1 MIIILTQCFPSR
13 IGGIESLM
21 YNLSVTLS
29 NHKKTLVLA
38 DSYDTEKDRD
48 FDFNLNKKI
57 EIKRVSGL
65 KFFRRRKKIN
75 LLKSILNTHRVDCII
90 GDSWKSLELVIKF
103 LNTIKI
109 RTICLAH
116 GNELVKKNNR
126 HLKRIQFTL
135 NNVSSVVCNS
145 NFTKSLVENLEINT
159 PLIKTIYP
167 GAQDNSN
174 ILEKHVSKITG
185 NPIILTLSR
194 LEKRKGHQYVID
206 AVSRLKDKYPKI
218 LYVIAGTGKEFS
230 TLQKL
235 VNRLKLEDNVI
246 FVGDVNEN
254 EKKFLFKKASLMV
267 LPTTNEMLNRSI
279 EGFGISYIEASFHKI
294 PSIASNIGGT
304 KEAVLHNNTG
314 IVLENLESLFEKLE
328 LLLENKTL
336 QKNLGEAA
344 YQRAIKEFK
353 WPFVAKKYIK
363 LIEELKKD

>member
-21 YNLSVTLS
+21 YNLSIALS
-29 NHKKTLVLA
+29 DHKKILVLA
-38 DSYDTEKDRD
+38 DAHDAEKDRD
-48 FDFNLNKKI
+48 FDLNLNKKV

-75 LLKSILNTHRVDCII
+75 LLKSILNIHRVDCII

-109 RTICLAH
+109 KTICLAH

-126 HLKRIQFTL
+126 HFKRIQYTL

-145 NFTKSLVENLEINT
+145 NFTKGLVENLEITT

-167 GAQDNSN
+167 GAQDSSD
-174 ILEKHVSKITG
+174 ILEKHVSKING

-206 AVSRLKDKYPKI
+206 AVSKLKDKYPDI
-218 LYVIAGTGKEFS
+218 LYVIAGTGKELS
-230 TLQKL
+230 NLKKL
-235 VNRLKLEDNVI
+235 VNKLKLDNHVI

-254 EKKFLFKKASLMV
+254 EKKFLFNKASVMV
-267 LPTTNEMLNRSI
+267 LPTTNEIENRSI
-279 EGFGISYIEASFHKI
+279 EGFGISYIEASFHKV

-304 KEAVLHNNTG
+304 KEAVLHNSTG
-314 IVLENLESLFEKLE
+314 IVLENIESLYKKLE
-328 LLLENKTL
+328 LLFDNKTL
-336 QKNLGEAA
+336 LKNLGEAA
-344 YQRAIKEFK
+344 YERAIKEFK
-353 WPFVAKKYIK
+353 WPFVAKKYLKI
-363 LIEELKKD
+363 IEELN